1 MWMSKAPDKARHD
14 KFCEEMDEK
23 PGEPKHCGC
32 MRGRGAKPVE
42 RVKEL
47 LDALRKA
54 LDEMRE
60 AEGEAEGDAGLTA
73 LLGRLK
79 Q

>member
-1 MWMSKAPDKARHD
+1 MWMSKASDKARHD

-42 RVKEL
+42 RAKEL